1 MSSLKET
8 QQSIRLN
15 GSHLDSLC
23 KELKDIHSRILEEIP
38 EVSRIAVVS
47 YNPRNAQLYTFA
59 ESSTGMNKFSNYS
72 FPLDSCPSL
81 KLCAQQRQTRVVD
94 DLPTTLNSN
103 NKHSRWLLEQG
114 FKSSYTVP
122 IYTGQNFIGFIFFDS
137 HFKGFFTENIQQK
150 LSLFCDLIGFSVNTE
165 YSLLNAILTSAEIT
179 KELSPGYK
187 NESKEHMERV
197 SIYAQLIAKEVAD
210 IYHLDDELI
219 ESVHIFSRLHDIG
232 KSALSTD
239 ILLKPTQL
247 EESERERMRSY
258 VPDGIEVVDKILD
271 NLGCPSHRC
280 IEVLR
285 SIVSCHQEFLD
296 GTGYPNG
303 LSEAEIPVPPRIVT
317 VANIFDALTSHR
329 PYKQA
334 CSVSGALLEL
344 EKMVQGGKL
353 DAHCVNALREHQD
366 YLVEIIRQYPESDP
380 SM

>member
-8 QQSIRLN
+8 QQSIRLKDV
-15 GSHLDSLC
+15 HLDSLC

-38 EVSRIAVVS
+38 EVARIAVVS
-47 YNPRNAQLYTFA
+47 YDHRNSQLYTFA
-59 ESSTGMNKFSNYS
+59 ESSTGVNVFSNYS
-72 FPLDSCPSL
+72 FPLDSCPRL
-81 KLCAQQRQTRVVD
+81 KICAEQRTTRVVD
-94 DLPTTLNSN
+94 DLPATLNRN
-103 NKHSRWLLEQG
+103 NKHSNWLLDQG

-122 IYTGQNFIGFIFFDS
+122 IYAGQNFIGFIFYDS
-137 HFKGFFTENIQQK
+137 HYKGLFTEEIQQK
-150 LSLFCDLIGFSVNTE
+150 LTLYCDLIGFSVNTE

-179 KELSPGYK
+179 KELSTGYK
-187 NESKEHMERV
+187 NESKEHMERM

-239 ILLKPTQL
+239 ILLKPTPL
-247 EESERERMRSY
+247 AVGEREVMRCY
-258 VPDGIEVVDKILD
+258 VPDGIDVVDKILD

-280 IEVLR
+280 IEVLK

-303 LSEAEIPVPPRIVT
+303 LSDTDIPIPPRIVT

-353 DAHCVNALREHQD
+353 DGHCVNALREHQD
-366 YLVEIIRQYPESDP
+366 YLVEIIRKYPESDP